1 MFKRILV
8 PIDGSAHSMKAAE
21 MAIDLARTFK
31 TDLTLLHVARRFD
44 LPDQLKDYIK
54 AEHLTAHDMLAIDE
68 ATKRV
73 IADIKM
79 SAEKRGIKKIKTVF
93 REGKPARSI
102 VDYAEKAQIDAIN
115 GAPTAA
121 FALYPCGAASV
132 RRAGSSVGRARDGA
146 ILRPAIRG
154 TGGEPAGG
162 TATRAPT
169 GNRARRGRK

>member
-8 PIDGSAHSMKAAE
+8 PIDGSAHSTKAAE

-31 TDLTLLHVARRFD
+31 TDLTLLHVARKFD

-79 SAEKRGIKKIKTVF
+79 SAEARGVKKIKTVF

-102 VDYAEKAQIDAIN
+102 VDYAEKAQIDAIIM
-115 GAPTAA
+115 GSRGLSELES
-121 FALYPCGAASV
+121 ALLGSV
-132 RRAGSSVGRARDGA
+132 SHKVATLAGCTVM
-146 ILRPAIRG
+146 IV
-154 TGGEPAGG
+154 
-162 TATRAPT
+162 
-169 GNRARRGRK
+169 K